1 MQNGTQIII
10 TNCEPSIHLGTSHPG
25 GRGGEGIEKN
35 WFCQD
40 EFTWSPMRLCNI
52 RLPHSLPPPFPLY
65 WQLVGSQFYTVLSLC
80 ILLMTNAPSD
90 CYPWKHVIHPK
101 PTPHPTPLPPKGM
114 KSDCLPLVC
123 VDCVDI
129 SVHKYIFI
137 YFFFFFFL
145 MYILNSTV
153 NFFSKF
159 PPLLETSFL

>member
-25 GRGGEGIEKN
+25 GRGSKKIGFVTTNLLDPAWGSVI
-35 WFCQD
+35 FVCLTP
-40 EFTWSPMRLCNI
+40 FP
-52 RLPHSLPPPFPLY
+52 PPPFPLY
-65 WQLVGSQFYTVLSLC
+65 WQLVGSQFYTVLPLC

-90 CYPWKHVIHPK
+90 RYPWKHVIHPK
-101 PTPHPTPLPPKGM
+101 PTPHPTPPPPQGM

-137 YFFFFFFL
+137 YFFFFFSYVYF
-145 MYILNSTV
+145 
-153 NFFSKF
+153 K
-159 PPLLETSFL
+159 